1 MGERVARTLSAIAV
15 VAVVASACSGDAGPT
30 TTQFIP
36 PTSEIIFEAP
46 TTTTQAPGPLDPVFI
61 ESLGITVDIP
71 RDWEFETES
80 LRFGRA
86 SAAFRAENDSG
97 GLIVVGAVSDVLPW
111 ITDPDEVARELAPI
125 VATLFNALSALP
137 LDAVRRVEGPTA
149 GEANGLSY
157 DVTTFEV
164 VEESGAVARIQIA
177 IYESTDPLVF
187 IAVLYQDGFPVSRI
201 EQSRVFDTVTA
212 G

>member
-1 MGERVARTLSAIAV
+1 M
-15 VAVVASACSGDAGPT
+15 ASACSGDAGPT